1 MAFIFNFLGDTKKP
15 SLEELRRGIMS
26 HLSKPISRSSFWERL
41 SRKRL
46 FFFLE
51 QILSELMKQLT
62 VPLFSKEQILNQLG
76 VCAIYIIDSTT
87 ITLPAW
93 AAKYFRGT
101 GSAAAIK
108 WHTCIDV
115 MQGTLCWNQ
124 ITSGRTHDRKCFPD
138 IIGLVG
144 RLVILDLGY
153 WDYSLLQAI
162 EVAGGFY
169 LSRVRS
175 DAVIIIKEIVQGL
188 GKRSIGKP
196 LLSILMRRKRGSI
209 IELYGEH
216 IGKKST
222 LRLRVIGFWN
232 PIEHRYHWYVTNLKI
247 AAIVIYSLYRL
258 RWQIELMF
266 KGCKQSL
273 RLDEITSGNKNII
286 KSLLLGAVVAQ
297 LCSQTI
303 LRNSLSQLS
312 EEKKFAVSY
321 QRISKVFVN
330 LSQRVISFLLDNCE
344 ASLGRLIESINI
356 FTGELFD
363 PNYRRRKSSLAQIK
377 DALNA

>member
-1 MAFIFNFLGDTKKP
+1 
-15 SLEELRRGIMS
+15 
-26 HLSKPISRSSFWERL
+26 
-41 SRKRL
+41 
-46 FFFLE
+46 
-51 QILSELMKQLT
+51 MKQLT

-344 ASLGRLIESINI
+344 ASLARLIESINI
-356 FTGELFD
+356 FIGELFD
-363 PNYRRRKSSLAQIK
+363 PNYRHRKSSLAQIK
-377 DALNA
+377 DVLSA

>member
-1 MAFIFNFLGDTKKP
+1 MAFIFNLLGDTKKP

-26 HLSKPISRSSFWERL
+26 HLSKSISRSSFWERL

-76 VCAIYIIDSTT
+76 VCAIYIVDSTT

-138 IIGLVG
+138 IMGLVG

-216 IGKKST
+216 IGKESI
-222 LRLRVIGFWN
+222 LRVRVIGFWN
-232 PIEHRYHWYVTNLKI
+232 PIEHRYHWYVTNLKV
-247 AAIVIYSLYRL
+247 AAIVIYS
-258 RWQIELMF
+258 
-266 KGCKQSL
+266 SL
-273 RLDEITSGNKNII
+273 ISVNK
-286 KSLLLGAVVAQ
+286 
-297 LCSQTI
+297 
-303 LRNSLSQLS
+303 
-312 EEKKFAVSY
+312 
-321 QRISKVFVN
+321 
-330 LSQRVISFLLDNCE
+330 
-344 ASLGRLIESINI
+344 
-356 FTGELFD
+356 
-363 PNYRRRKSSLAQIK
+363 
-377 DALNA
+377 